1 MVSFL
6 TSSFVPYSEDLGK
19 KTPLIN
25 ENGFAENL
33 RKYWTAPAKFL
44 VVAADP
50 DDTDVNEQIS
60 HQMQTTFS
68 DAGFPIEGIKIL
80 DHRNSENA
88 SELLEWSDIIFLSG
102 GHGPTENKFIN
113 EINLRDLLTG
123 YEGIFIGLSAGS
135 VNAAFDTVQV
145 PELFGEAD
153 DPDFISHRP
162 GLGITPINI
171 IPHAQYYKTV
181 TLNGKSF
188 YDDILIPRSRGEKIY
203 FIDDGS
209 YFIVNGAIT
218 EFFGTGEII
227 EDGSVRK
234 ISTIIEPDVFDA
246 LMAQGYGAAF
256 YLDEQS
262 GLIDI
267 KHISPFL
274 EKNGISPVN
283 ISNFHDLVCAVSERI
298 IVDDEKQAAIASSK
312 MDIVSDELERYGS
325 YSRTFHYLTNGF
337 RNSADLRIRRA
348 GKCLFGT
355 IFSNTES
362 IDRDW
367 MTDTFSRTGFIKAAM
382 EFLEKA
388 ENPSEYSLC
397 YTNIKG
403 FKTIN
408 DIFGQSSG
416 DMVIFYEKDYINEI
430 FAPKF
435 LCRLENDHFVFLAKR
450 AQMTDENFQK
460 LSELSYIEKYKKYSY
475 TIQCSFV
482 DIESSDV
489 NIPDLIDRAR
499 IAEKSIRDDSK
510 SNWKKADDEMRQN
523 YIRSGKM
530 LSELNDA
537 VKDGEFMAYYQ
548 PIVDSYTGNVVTA
561 ESLIRWDYHH
571 KGMISP
577 GQFVPLFES
586 KGKIAILDHFMLKS
600 VADFQS
606 RRLLDKK
613 TSVPVSVNLSRI
625 DFFDTLLIDD
635 IGNIISTSN
644 FPPSLIKLEVTE
656 SAYANIEDRAMSF
669 LHNMQSLGVKV
680 LLDDYGSGMSSLST
694 LEDFAFDTVKLDMG
708 FIRKIGKSRAAESII
723 KSTINLAHD
732 VGSDVIAEGVETD
745 EQLEFLKD
753 AGCEMIQGYYF
764 YKPLPEE
771 DFAAVI
777 NKDTWD

>member
-6 TSSFVPYSEDLGK
+6 TSSFVPYSDDPGA

-33 RKYWTAPAKFL
+33 CKYWTSSAKFL

-50 DDTDVNEQIS
+50 DDAEKNEQIARE
-60 HQMQTTFS
+60 MQTTFS
-68 DAGFPIEGIKIL
+68 NAGFPFEEVKIL
-80 DHRNSENA
+80 DHRNSDKA
-88 SELLEWSDIIFLSG
+88 SELVSWADIIYLSG

-113 EINLRDLLTG
+113 EINLAVLLADYNG
-123 YEGIFIGLSAGS
+123 LFIGLSAGTL
-135 VNAAFDTVQV
+135 NAAFVTIQV
-145 PELFGEAD
+145 PELPGESD
-153 DPDFISHRP
+153 DPNFVTYLP

-171 IPHAQYYKTV
+171 VPHAKYFR
-181 TLNGKSF
+181 TLKLDGKSF

-209 YFIVNGAIT
+209 YFIINGGIT

-227 EDGSVRK
+227 ENGSVRK
-234 ISTIIEPDVFDA
+234 ISSNIDSEVFDA
-246 LMAQGYGAAF
+246 VMAQGYGAAF
-256 YLDEQS
+256 SLDEKS

-267 KHISPFL
+267 KFISQYL
-274 EKNGISPVN
+274 KDNGISPVEC
-283 ISNFHDLVCAVSERI
+283 SNFDDFIKAVSENI
-298 IVDDEKQAAIASSK
+298 IVEDEKQAVIDQSSLTT
-312 MDIVSDELERYGS
+312 VLDEIERYGS
-325 YSRTFHYLTNGF
+325 FSRTFHYINNEF

-348 GKCLFGT
+348 GKLLFGT
-355 IFSNTES
+355 IFNNTES

-367 MTDTFSRTGFIKAAM
+367 MTDTFSRTGFIKAAK
-382 EFLEKA
+382 EFLEK
-388 ENPSEYSLC
+388 EEKPSDYSLC

-416 DMVIFYEKDYINEI
+416 DMVIFYEKDYLNQI
-430 FAPKF
+430 FSPKF

-450 AQMTDENFQK
+450 SEMTDENFQK
-460 LSELSYIEKYKKYSY
+460 LKELTYREKYKKYSY

-482 DIESSDV
+482 DIESADV
-489 NIPDLIDRAR
+489 HIPDLIDRAR

-510 SNWKKADDEMRQN
+510 LNWKKADDEMRQN

-537 VKDGEFMAYYQ
+537 VKDGEFLTYYQ
-548 PIVDSYTGNVVTA
+548 PIVDSFTGNVVTA

-571 KGMISP
+571 KGLISP
-577 GQFVPLFES
+577 GQFIPLFES
-586 KGKIAILDHFMLKS
+586 KGRIAVLDHFMLKS

-606 RRLLDKK
+606 RRLSDKQI
-613 TSVPVSVNLSRI
+613 SVPVSVNLSRI

-656 SAYANIEDRAMSF
+656 SAYANIEDKAMSF

-694 LEDFAFDTVKLDMG
+694 LEDFNFDTVKLDMG
-708 FIRKIGKSRAAESII
+708 FIRKIGKSKAAEAII
-723 KSTINLAHD
+723 SSTIKLAHD

-745 EQLEFLKD
+745 KQLEFLKA
-753 AGCEMIQGYYF
+753 AGCEMIQGFYF
-764 YKPLPEE
+764 YKPLPEDE
-771 DFAAVI
+771 FAKVI
-777 NKDTWD
+777 TKDTWE